1 MANRS
6 AAPAPVPTPGE
17 PERAEAGRRTID
29 DVARHAGV
37 SKATVSRYL
46 NPGEKQLSAEI
57 AARVEAAI
65 GALGYRP
72 SPMAQALKRGRSR
85 LIGLIVADV
94 TNPYSVAVL
103 QGAERT
109 CREAGYTLMLVNIGK
124 EEGREREAIRLL
136 ASYQVEGFLLHTLR
150 RDAAAV
156 DDAAAHGKPV
166 VLIDRRPGDAQVDLV
181 GLDNAGAVR
190 LCIDHLTEQG
200 YGELLFVTEPLLGV
214 SSRTEREA
222 AFRAAAGT
230 RGRTFEGGAEATPTL
245 DEALK
250 AFHKGA
256 RASPC
261 AIVSA
266 NAVVTLRVAAAAQRL
281 GLALGRDIG
290 LVGFDDTEWAAL
302 VGPGVSS
309 ISQPTDDIGR
319 CAARCLI
326 ERIGGLQMP
335 ARQILL
341 PGALVVRGSSRAAG

>member
-1 MANRS
+1 MNRRS
-6 AAPAPVPTPGE
+6 AASIRAPE
-17 PERAEAGRRTID
+17 PHGRVTID
-29 DVARHAGV
+29 DVARLAGV

-46 NPGEKQLSAEI
+46 NPGEKQLSPEI
-57 AARVEAAI
+57 AARVEATI
-65 GALGYRP
+65 GELGYRP

-85 LIGLIVADV
+85 LIGLVVADV

-103 QGAERT
+103 QGAEQA
-109 CREAGYTLMLVNIGK
+109 CREAGYMLMLINIGK
-124 EEGREREAIRLL
+124 EEGRELEAIQAL

-150 RDAAAV
+150 RDGGALGGAAAF
-156 DDAAAHGKPV
+156 DRPV

-181 GLDNAGAVR
+181 GLDNAGAVQ
-190 LCIDHLTEQG
+190 LCVRHLAERG
-200 YGELLFVTEPLLGV
+200 YEELLFVTEPLLGM

-230 RGRTFEGGAEATPTL
+230 HGRTFECEAQAAPAL
-245 DEALK
+245 DKAVKALLSR
-250 AFHKGA
+250 G
-256 RASPC
+256 RPGRC

-266 NAVVTLRVAAAAQRL
+266 NAVVTLRVAAAAARL
-281 GLALGRDIG
+281 GLALGSDAG
-290 LVGFDDTEWAAL
+290 LVGFDDTEWAPL
-302 VGPGVSS
+302 VGPGIST

-341 PGALVVRGSSRAAG
+341 PGSLIVRGSSSRA